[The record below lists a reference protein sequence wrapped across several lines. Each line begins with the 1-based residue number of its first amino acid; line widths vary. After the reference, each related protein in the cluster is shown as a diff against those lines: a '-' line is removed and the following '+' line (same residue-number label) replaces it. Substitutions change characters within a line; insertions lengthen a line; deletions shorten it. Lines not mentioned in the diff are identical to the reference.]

1 MDASEIPFFVSDLIE
16 AACDVPAVGHDSYV
30 IGEGQEHSSTQEL
43 LNQTEIAP
51 PEVGVG
57 GRSAYRA
64 SQHSRPSCT

>member
-30 IGEGQEHSSTQEL
+30 TGEVQEDSSTQEL
-43 LNQTEIAP
+43 LSRTETRHLRW
-51 PEVGVG
+51 GVG

-64 SQHSRPSCT
+64 SQHSRPSCP